1 MTDLQEAGFKQ
12 RTRIADARERLLD
25 IPPIDRTER
34 ISLSVA
40 DGRTVAEPIEAV
52 RNVPHYARAA
62 MDGWALRAE
71 DTFGAS
77 DRSPAIL
84 RTADEAGPGRAVR
97 VHTGSELPE
106 RADAVVMIE
115 DTDRIDDEIEVFD
128 AVAAGENVAPIGEDV
143 EAGQQLYDPGHRLRP
158 SDLGLLKGT
167 GIDTVETVEAPEVAV
182 IPTGEELVQ
191 ADPDPGEVVETNRFT
206 ISRLAERWG
215 ADVTRR
221 EIVTDDH
228 EDKPNPHGITVGK
241 IGALASSDYNP
252 ESDTHSRYTDGE
264 ASNAAPVQ
272 SVNGAT
278 GNVSLETGVDATL
291 VSSGKVDTFTKVAV
305 VGSHSGQR
313 TIPYAIELFNP
324 DSGNEL
330 TTVFDV
336 GSNGDTSATYLT
348 TVSPAGAENE
358 HRYAVFELTL

>member
-1 MTDLQEAGFKQ
+1 MTDGRPKTDPPTEAH
-12 RTRIADARERLLD
+12 D
-25 IPPIDRTER
+25 
-34 ISLSVA
+34 S
-40 DGRTVAEPIEAV
+40 
-52 RNVPHYARAA
+52 N
-62 MDGWALRAE
+62 
-71 DTFGAS
+71 
-77 DRSPAIL
+77 
-84 RTADEAGPGRAVR
+84 
-97 VHTGSELPE
+97 
-106 RADAVVMIE
+106 
-115 DTDRIDDEIEVFD
+115 
-128 AVAAGENVAPIGEDV
+128 
-143 EAGQQLYDPGHRLRP
+143 QLG
-158 SDLGLLKGT
+158 
-167 GIDTVETVEAPEVAV
+167 
-182 IPTGEELVQ
+182 GEEPAFYAAAAAVESLEVDLSDHAGSTSGVHGVGGSNVESESGAQ
-191 ADPDPGEVVETNRFT
+191 SKAD
-206 ISRLAERWG
+206 SAESS
-215 ADVTRR
+215 AKAY
-221 EIVTDDH
+221 TDDH

-291 VSSGKVDTFTKVAV
+291 VSSGKVDTFTSVAV

-324 DSGNEL
+324 ESGNEL

-348 TVSPAGAENE
+348 TVSPAGAEND